1 MLEDTE
7 IVRLYC
13 ARDQRAIAETQ
24 RKYSPLCGSIAM
36 NILRNREDSEECLN
50 DTWHRAWNTM
60 PPQRPASLAAY
71 LGRIVRNLALDLYRK
86 RRAAKRYG
94 GAELLLSELAEC
106 VPAREGGVLCS
117 EEELSGVID
126 GWLRGLAAGDRRL
139 FLRRY
144 WYGEGVGELAQSL
157 GERPGRLS
165 LRLFRLRGKLREH
178 LEKEGIAL

>member
-1 MLEDTE
+1 MEDGV
-7 IVRLYC
+7 IVELYWQ
-13 ARDQRAIAETQ
+13 RDQRAIGASEE
-24 RKYSPLCGSIAM
+24 KYGGLCRSLSW
-36 NILRNREDSEECLN
+36 NILQSREDAEECVN

-86 RRAAKRYG
+86 RRAARRGGG

-126 GWLRGLAAGDRRL
+126 GWLRGLPPGDRRL

-144 WYGEGVGELAQSL
+144 WYGEGVGELARSL
-157 GERPGRLS
+157 GERPERLS
-165 LRLFRLRGKLREH
+165 LRLFRLRGKLREQ